1 MTDEQEADRT
11 EVEPVAQPQEPGK
24 GALTRVT
31 RPALRRVKALG
42 GLVTTATDPIV
53 DRIGAAIDGVEQRIA
68 ERPGARVRRVRRMG
82 AMPLTNLNDAHPDAR
97 RARHVQV
104 GLRTIPVD
112 EIAGTAIGGGDQRGG
127 DFLPLKPFRGRNWA
141 GRWLRLQQAQR
152 DLAVLPPIEVVKY
165 ADRYWVT
172 DGHNRVGLA
181 LYTGQPEIDA
191 TITELVPPGGRRTEP
206 IVDLLP
212 TLAGSR
218 ALRTAAE
225 GHRPSEQ
232 LSHEDRVIGDIN
244 DGELS
249 DGGEP

>member
-1 MTDEQEADRT
+1 MTDEQEADGT
-11 EVEPVAQPQEPGK
+11 QVEPAPPPEEPGPR
-24 GALTRVT
+24 ALTRVT
-31 RPALRRVKALG
+31 RPARRTVKALG

-53 DRIGAAIDGVEQRIA
+53 DRIGAAIDGVEQRLA

-82 AMPLTNLNDAHPDAR
+82 AVPLANLNEEHPDVR

-141 GRWLRLQQAQR
+141 ARWLRLQQAQR
-152 DLAVLPPIEVVKY
+152 DLAILPPIDVVKY

-191 TITELVPPGGRRTEP
+191 TITELVPPGGHRTEP

-232 LSHEDRVIGDIN
+232 LSHEDRITGDIN
-244 DGELS
+244 DEELG
-249 DGGEP
+249 DGGQA